1 MDKKLVDF
9 DIPQYI
15 TEEIQQYTND
25 CKNGNC
31 RCMKW
36 ENIKSLIGLAVIS
49 NRITKEQGEYLR
61 KTFCQSK

>member
-9 DIPQYI
+9 NVPHYI
-15 TEEIQQYTND
+15 TEEIEQYTND
-25 CKNGNC
+25 CKNGNF

-61 KTFCQSK
+61 KNILPK